1 MNSFAFTY
9 PTRVSFGIDATDKY
23 LVSELKKYG
32 KNVLLAYGRDSIKRT
47 WIIPCSFLHGKT
59 CQCSKTPKFI

>member
-9 PTRVSFGIDATDKY
+9 PTRVYFGTDATEKY

-32 KNVLLAYGRDSIKRT
+32 KNVLLAYGKNSIKRT
-47 WIIPCSFLHGKT
+47 GVYDEMMNAFFLILET
-59 CQCSKTPKFI
+59 R